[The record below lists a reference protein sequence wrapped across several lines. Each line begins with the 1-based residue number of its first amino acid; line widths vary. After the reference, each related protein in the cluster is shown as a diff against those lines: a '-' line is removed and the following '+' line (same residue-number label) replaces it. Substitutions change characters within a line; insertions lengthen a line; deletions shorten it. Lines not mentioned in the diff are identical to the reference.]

1 MAGSKKK
8 IEADWDRNR
17 IKHALHL
24 PGWIFKV
31 GNEALLRNSGKPV
44 LVSEYQ
50 KEMKGEIFCPECTCP
65 LFRSPEEV
73 EANKSGRNAYYA
85 HRRNIKTECGLRT
98 KQAEGKKYLTEE
110 EASQAVVD
118 GKLVI
123 VTGFLKEKPVS
134 PDKEANEYDQ
144 TAVEDEQGEISEV
157 AIGRHR
163 GEKFNLPGTLTT
175 VRGLCTKFDENLYRY
190 YVFPEQQHAQL
201 LVDALRNVSPL
212 SSTTQSPI
220 LGYGRI
226 VSIWDPGK
234 SPQSTRF
241 VKLAFTA
248 KGGYGDFSIMI
259 SQREAD
265 LHDLNTQS
273 IGRFAIFYGK
283 ISVNGSGLSVK
294 NIGWGEVALLPK
306 KYENYLSGSLR

>member
-1 MAGSKKK
+1 MAGSKK
-8 IEADWDRNR
+8 IGADWDRNR

-31 GNEALLRNSGKPV
+31 TNESVLRRTGKPV

-65 LFRSPEEV
+65 LFRSPVEV
-73 EANKSGRNAYYA
+73 EANKNGRNAYYA

-98 KQAEGKKYLTEE
+98 KPAEGKKYLTEE
-110 EASQAVVD
+110 EASQAIVD

-123 VTGFLKEKPVS
+123 VKGFLKEKPVS
-134 PDKEANEYDQ
+134 PDKEAKEYDQ
-144 TAVEDEQGEISEV
+144 TAVEDEQGEVSEV

-163 GEKFNLPGTLTT
+163 GERFNLPSTLTT
-175 VRGLCTKFDENLYRY
+175 VRGLCTNFDQNLYRY

-201 LVDALRNVSPL
+201 LFDALRNVSTL
-212 SSTTQSPI
+212 DSITNSPV

-226 VSIWDPGK
+226 VSIWEPGK
-234 SPQSTRF
+234 YPQSTRF
-241 VKLAFTA
+241 VKLAFKA
-248 KGGYGDFSIMI
+248 KNGYGDFSIMI

-283 ISVNGSGLSVK
+283 ISVNGGGLSVK
-294 NIGWGEVALLPK
+294 NIGWGEVALLPT
-306 KYENYLSGSLR
+306 KYDEYLS

>member
-1 MAGSKKK
+1 MAGSKTK
-8 IEADWDRNR
+8 IDADWDRNR
-17 IKHALHL
+17 IKHALHF

-31 GNEALLRNSGKPV
+31 GNEALLKRSGKPV

-50 KEMKGEIFCPECTCP
+50 KEMKGNIFCPECTCP

-110 EASQAVVD
+110 EASQAIVD

-123 VTGFLKEKPVS
+123 VKGFLKEKPVS
-134 PDKEANEYDQ
+134 PDKEAAEYDQ
-144 TAVEDEQGEISEV
+144 TAVEDEHGEISEV

-163 GEKFNLPGTLTT
+163 GQKFNLPSSLTT
-175 VRGLCTKFDENLYRY
+175 VRGLCTKFDENFYKY

-201 LVDALRNVSPL
+201 LVDALRNVSKL
-212 SSTTQSPI
+212 SSTTEGPI
-220 LGYGRI
+220 LGYGQI
-226 VSIWDPGK
+226 VSIWEPGK
-234 SPQSTRF
+234 YPHSTRF

-248 KGGYGDFSIMI
+248 KGEYGDFSIMI
-259 SQREAD
+259 SQSEAD

-294 NIGWGEVALLPK
+294 NVGWGEVSLLPK
-306 KYENYLSGSLR
+306 KYENYLS